1 MANSGFCKTN
11 ALKKALKVRWE
22 KLKKV
27 RFFKKKKQIQVINVL

>member
-1 MANSGFCKTN
+1 MASSGFCETN

-27 RFFKKKKQIQVINVL
+27 TFFKKKNKFR